1 MCARTCLEARVPY
14 LRRAVVDA
22 ILAHPRDRLAT
33 GTRAKEPLLAAASDI
48 LPARI
53 HAWIKT
59 KFSAP
64 GMRWLTRTPLAAQ
77 LPELVL
83 GSGHHVRLGL
93 SRAGLE
99 TLLAAFTGD
108 PHTHYMPTWVD
119 LHPVLMDRP
128 ACRVSA

>member
-64 GMRWLTRTPLAAQ
+64 GHPA
-77 LPELVL
+77 
-83 GSGHHVRLGL
+83 GSQNL
-93 SRAGLE
+93 LE
-99 TLLAAFTGD
+99 TREPGSRGRRDLVDDHNLRRLEHLRGAAGRGDGQGD
-108 PHTHYMPTWVD
+108 P
-119 LHPVLMDRP
+119 
-128 ACRVSA
+128 SIF